1 MMEQDWVLSVSDLNE
16 YVRRSLAADPMLQG
30 LRLRGEISNFKRH
43 SSGHWYFTS
52 KDAQSRIN
60 CVMFRQY
67 NMGVSL
73 RPADGMAVIVSGS
86 VSLYVQGGAYQL
98 YVQAMR
104 PDGLGSLY
112 AQFEERKARLAREGL
127 FDAGKKRPL
136 PLVPRGI
143 AIVTSPTGAV
153 LHDIRTVSAR
163 RNPAIPLTL
172 LPVRVQGDGA
182 AEEIAAAIRQAG
194 KLPGIDVIITG
205 RGGGS
210 LEDLWA
216 FNEECV
222 VRAIAESPVPVIS
235 AVGHETD
242 VTLADFAA
250 DARAATPSMA
260 AELAVQDRAELLA
273 RLESLRRQLGQL
285 FLQQVLL
292 RQQLLGTLR
301 TRLTACHPCAAPGGA
316 GACPGNAEGRYSYR
330 DAPARRMDEAA
341 ADVARQKAKLEALGP
356 MAVLGRGY
364 ALAMRG
370 RSPVTSAQ
378 AASKAQSLTLRFYDG
393 AVGVRV
399 EREKEHGGQEEGN
412 L

>member
-43 SSGHWYFTS
+43 SSGHWYFTL

-112 AQFEERKARLAREGL
+112 AQFEERKTRLAREGL

-182 AEEIAAAIRQAG
+182 A
-194 KLPGIDVIITG
+194 
-205 RGGGS
+205 
-210 LEDLWA
+210 
-216 FNEECV
+216 
-222 VRAIAESPVPVIS
+222 
-235 AVGHETD
+235 
-242 VTLADFAA
+242 
-250 DARAATPSMA
+250 
-260 AELAVQDRAELLA
+260 
-273 RLESLRRQLGQL
+273 
-285 FLQQVLL
+285 
-292 RQQLLGTLR
+292 
-301 TRLTACHPCAAPGGA
+301 
-316 GACPGNAEGRYSYR
+316 
-330 DAPARRMDEAA
+330 
-341 ADVARQKAKLEALGP
+341 
-356 MAVLGRGY
+356 
-364 ALAMRG
+364 
-370 RSPVTSAQ
+370 
-378 AASKAQSLTLRFYDG
+378 
-393 AVGVRV
+393 
-399 EREKEHGGQEEGN
+399 
-412 L
+412 

>member
-1 MMEQDWVLSVSDLNE
+1 
-16 YVRRSLAADPMLQG
+16 
-30 LRLRGEISNFKRH
+30 
-43 SSGHWYFTS
+43 
-52 KDAQSRIN
+52 
-60 CVMFRQY
+60 
-67 NMGVSL
+67 
-73 RPADGMAVIVSGS
+73 
-86 VSLYVQGGAYQL
+86 
-98 YVQAMR
+98 MR

-273 RLESLRRQLGQL
+273 RLEALRRQLGQL

-301 TRLTACHPCAAPGGA
+301 TRLTACHPVQRLAAQEHALATLKA
-316 GACPGNAEGRYSYR
+316 GIRTAML
-330 DAPARRMDEAA
+330 RRMGEAA

-364 ALAMRG
+364 ALVMRG

>member
-1 MMEQDWVLSVSDLNE
+1 MEREWILSVSDLNE

-43 SSGHWYFTS
+43 SSGHWYFTL
-52 KDAQSRIN
+52 KDEQSRIN

-67 NMGVSL
+67 NTGVSL
-73 RPADGMAVIVSGS
+73 HPMDGMAVIVSGS
-86 VSLYVQGGAYQL
+86 VSLYVQGGAYQM

-104 PDGLGSLY
+104 PDGMGALY
-112 AQFEERKARLAREGL
+112 ARFEALKARLSREGL

-136 PLVPRGI
+136 PLVPRKI

-163 RNPAIPLTL
+163 RNPSVPLLL
-172 LPVRVQGDGA
+172 LPVRVQGEGA
-182 AEEIAAAIRQAG
+182 AEEIAAALRRAAS
-194 KLPGIDVIITG
+194 LPDVDVIITG

-250 DARAATPSMA
+250 DVRAATPSMA
-260 AELAVQDRAELLA
+260 AELAVQDRAELRAQLA
-273 RLESLRRQLGQL
+273 ALRRQLAQAL
-285 FLQQVLL
+285 LQRILQ
-292 RQQLLGTLR
+292 RQQTLSSLR
-301 TRLTACHPCAAPGGA
+301 IRLTACHPVQRLAAQEHRLAALQA
-316 GACPGNAEGRYSYR
+316 GIRGIMT
-330 DAPARRMDEAA
+330 RRMDEAQA
-341 ADVARQKAKLEALGP
+341 QVARQKAKLEALGP

-364 ALAMRG
+364 ALVLRRG
-370 RSPVTSAQ
+370 APVTSAQ
-378 AASKAQSLTLRFYDG
+378 AARRAQALTLRFRDG
-393 AVGVRV
+393 PVGVRV
-399 EREKEHGGQEEGN
+399 EKESLHGSEKESE

>member
-43 SSGHWYFTS
+43 SSGHWYFTL

-127 FDAGKKRPL
+127 FDAEKAPFASCAPGDCHCNFAHRSG
-136 PLVPRGI
+136 V
-143 AIVTSPTGAV
+143 
-153 LHDIRTVSAR
+153 AR
-163 RNPAIPLTL
+163 YTHGVRQRNPAIPLTL

-273 RLESLRRQLGQL
+273 RLEALRRQLGQL
-285 FLQQVLL
+285 SCS
-292 RQQLLGTLR
+292 RY
-301 TRLTACHPCAAPGGA
+301 CC
-316 GACPGNAEGRYSYR
+316 GNSYWV
-330 DAPARRMDEAA
+330 PYARA
-341 ADVARQKAKLEALGP
+341 
-356 MAVLGRGY
+356 
-364 ALAMRG
+364 
-370 RSPVTSAQ
+370 
-378 AASKAQSLTLRFYDG
+378 
-393 AVGVRV
+393 
-399 EREKEHGGQEEGN
+399 
-412 L
+412 

>member
-43 SSGHWYFTS
+43 SSGHWYFTL

-127 FDAGKKRPL
+127 LDAGKKRPL

-216 FNEECV
+216 FNEERVAQAVFDCE
-222 VRAIAESPVPVIS
+222 IPIIS

-242 VTLADFAA
+242 TTIIDYVADL
-250 DARAATPSMA
+250 RAPTPSAA
-260 AELAVQDRAELLA
+260 AELAVYDFLRTGQELQA
-273 RLESLRRQLGQL
+273 AKDTMNRQILRRISMQRTELRVLASQLKSSSPMGKIREKRARVLQL
-285 FLQQVLL
+285 EDHLQEAMRRTLDVK
-292 RQQLLGTLR
+292 RHQLAIYIE
-301 TRLTACHPCAAPGGA
+301 RLKGLSPLDKLNQG
-316 GACPGNAEGRYSYR
+316 YSYV
-330 DAPARRMDEAA
+330 
-341 ADVARQKAKLEALGP
+341 AD
-356 MAVLGRGY
+356 GRGRTVTGIQKVQIGDPIQVY
-364 ALAMRG
+364 VKDG
-370 RSPVTSAQ
+370 RIDASVT
-378 AASKAQSLTLRFYDG
+378 
-393 AVGVRV
+393 AVNPM
-399 EREKEHGGQEEGN
+399 N
-412 L
+412 LDR

>member
-1 MMEQDWVLSVSDLNE
+1 MMEREWILSVSDLNE

-43 SSGHWYFTS
+43 TSGHWYFTL
-52 KDAQSRIN
+52 KDDQSRIN

-73 RPADGMAVIVSGS
+73 RPVDGMAVIVSGS

-104 PDGLGSLY
+104 PDGMGALY
-112 AQFEERKARLAREGL
+112 AQFEALKARLAREGL

-143 AIVTSPTGAV
+143 AIVTSATGAV

-172 LPVRVQGDGA
+172 LPVRVQGEGA
-182 AEEIAAAIRQAG
+182 AEEVAAAIRRAG
-194 KLPGIDVIITG
+194 RLPGVDVIITG

-250 DARAATPSMA
+250 DVRAATPSMA
-260 AELAVQDRAELLA
+260 AELAVQDRTELLA
-273 RLESLRRQLGQL
+273 QLAALRRQLEQAA
-285 FLQQVLL
+285 LQRVLL
-292 RQQLLGTLR
+292 HRQALGELR
-301 TRLTACHPCAAPGGA
+301 ARLIACHPAQRLAAQEHRLAAVASGIRGA
-316 GACPGNAEGRYSYR
+316 MT
-330 DAPARRMDEAA
+330 RRWEQAQAA
-341 ADVARQKAKLEALGP
+341 VAQQRAKLEALGP

-364 ALAMRG
+364 ALVLHGGA
-370 RSPVTSAQ
+370 PVTSA
-378 AASKAQSLTLRFYDG
+378 AGASRAQRLILRFHDG

-399 EREKEHGGQEEGN
+399 EKENAHGNEEKSD